1 MQYPSQ
7 GPRPTGSP
15 AESTD
20 AGAEIVVGQSIPE
33 AVAAFN
39 ARVDRAIAVGN
50 GIKFGIIA
58 LAFALGLNA
67 VATLVTRPSR
77 RRSDR

>member
-1 MQYPSQ
+1 MQYPSS
-7 GPRPTGSP
+7 GPRSVAPD
-15 AESTD
+15 D
-20 AGAEIVVGQSIPE
+20 ASAEIAVVGQSIPE
-33 AVAAFN
+33 AITAFN

-67 VATLVTRPSR
+67 VASLVTRPSR
-77 RRSDR
+77 GRSDR